1 MAERA
6 SGMAQVPA
14 NPQVGGQEAMCKNYL
29 ADEIRKRVGHGPV
42 EFKLLVQVA
51 AQDDKIDD
59 PSVAWPD
66 TRSKIELGT
75 IRITKAVADSHAAE
89 KRLLFMPGVVVPGI
103 EAVDPMI
110 AARSAAYI
118 VSLSRRAQTQ

>member
-1 MAERA
+1 
-6 SGMAQVPA
+6 MAQVPA
-14 NPQVGGQEAMCKNYL
+14 NSQVGGQEAMCNNYL

-51 AQDDKIDD
+51 AHDDKIDD

-66 TRSKIELGT
+66 TRSKIELDT